1 MYDPLQVR
9 KSSAR
14 ADYWVQFDPK
24 TVENASSKVPVP
36 SRKVRKSSTRAD
48 HSFSRF
54 LNCFFRRCV
63 QGFPHIF
70 GPEPVFDGIR
80 RDHVPRQGE
89 RRDAQWD
96 TRQDIPQY
104 DSWAGDGN
112 GFAQIDKAV
121 NRFD

>member
-24 TVENASSKVPVP
+24 PLRMPVQKYRCPAERFENRLLGPTILSLDFSIVSSGVVSKD
-36 SRKVRKSSTRAD
+36 SLT
-48 HSFSRF
+48 FSGQ
-54 LNCFFRRCV
+54 N
-63 QGFPHIF
+63 
-70 GPEPVFDGIR
+70 PVFDGIR